1 MDRVLEKAIEENA
14 LVAQARTIPEVDAEV
29 RKPGHKVLFVNLQAR
44 RLLAVIRPDGET
56 WMVPQE
62 EVSKAEVN
70 AFLGWMGK
78 LREYVEARRDRETVI
93 VPIEAD
99 WAPAEA
105 RFVRIGKFMAEK
117 VEERP

>member
-1 MDRVLEKAIEENA
+1 MDTLSKVEVDAI
-14 LVAQARTIPEVDAEV
+14 QASGIPEVFAEA
-29 RKPGHKVLFVNLQAR
+29 RKPGHKVLFVNFQTR
-44 RLLAVIRPDGET
+44 RLLAVIRPDGQT

-62 EVSKAEVN
+62 EVSRAEIN

-78 LREYVEARRDRETVI
+78 LRGYVEARRDRETVI

-105 RFVRIGKFMAEK
+105 RFARIGKFLAEK